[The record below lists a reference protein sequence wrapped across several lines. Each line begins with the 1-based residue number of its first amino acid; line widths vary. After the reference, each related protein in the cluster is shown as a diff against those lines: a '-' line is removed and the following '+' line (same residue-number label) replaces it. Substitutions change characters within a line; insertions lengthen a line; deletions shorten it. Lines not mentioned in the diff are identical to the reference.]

1 MYESSSAASFP
12 ATPPP
17 APDAG
22 PRPVVLDDTPWQ
34 APGMSRSVSLGG
46 VVPRLPA
53 FTLGSRLHGRGV
65 LTDTDLTPD
74 EIGEVLETATRLK
87 RLHHRGEPHAYL
99 PGTTLGM
106 VFQHPSTRTRVAF
119 EAGMAQLG
127 GQAIFLGVNDLQLK
141 RGETLADTARV
152 LSRYVDALVARVTD
166 HGDLDALAASASIP
180 VFNGLSDRCHPL
192 QALSD
197 LLTLQ
202 ERFGTLAG
210 LKVAYLGDGNNV
222 ASSLLLAGSAIGVG
236 VTLACPEGF
245 GSASDVVTQASWLA
259 AASGSGAQVVVT
271 ADPYAAVAGADAVY
285 TDVHVS
291 MGQTDGAAR
300 AVALAPY
307 KITADLMAAAKP
319 SAVFM
324 HCLPM
329 HRGEEVDAVVADGPQ
344 SIIFDQAENRLHLQ
358 KALLLHALC
367 RPGAAAL

>member
-1 MYESSSAASFP
+1 
-12 ATPPP
+12 
-17 APDAG
+17 
-22 PRPVVLDDTPWQ
+22 
-34 APGMSRSVSLGG
+34 
-46 VVPRLPA
+46 
-53 FTLGSRLHGRGV
+53 
-65 LTDTDLTPD
+65 
-74 EIGEVLETATRLK
+74 
-87 RLHHRGEPHAYL
+87 
-99 PGTTLGM
+99 
-106 VFQHPSTRTRVAF
+106 
-119 EAGMAQLG
+119 MAQLG
-127 GQAIFLGVNDLQLK
+127 GQAIFLGANDLQLK

-166 HGDLDALAASASIP
+166 HSDLDTLAGSASIP
-180 VFNGLSDRCHPL
+180 VFNGLSNRCHPL

-222 ASSLLLAGSAIGVG
+222 ASSLLLAGSAMGVG
-236 VTLACPEGF
+236 VTLACPDGL
-245 GSASDVVTQASWLA
+245 GLASDVVTQATWLA
-259 AASGSGAQVVVT
+259 AASGSGAQVAVT
-271 ADPYAAVAGADAVY
+271 ADPWAAVAGADAIY

-300 AVALAPY
+300 AVALAPF
-307 KITADLMAAAKP
+307 KVTAGLMAAAKP

-329 HRGEEVDAVVADGPQ
+329 HRGEEVDAAVADGPR

-367 RPGAAAL
+367 RPGTAAL